1 MEKILTVKNASGL
14 HARPAG
20 MVVKTASKFNSDI
33 SFEYNGKT
41 INAKSIMGVMSL
53 GLGKDNQVKII
64 VKGSD
69 QEDAINAIS
78 ELFETGFGE
87 I

>member
-1 MEKILTVKNASGL
+1 MEKIVVVKNASGI

-20 MVVKTASKFNSDI
+20 MIVKTAGTFNSNI

-41 INAKSIMGVMSL
+41 VNAKSIMGVMSL
-53 GLGKDNQVKII
+53 GLSQGKEVK
-64 VKGSD
+64 VLVDGSD
-69 QEDAINAIS
+69 AQEAMTAIS

>member
-1 MEKILTVKNASGL
+1 MEKILTVKNAGGL

-33 SFEYNGKT
+33 FFEYNGKT

-64 VKGSD
+64 VNGSD